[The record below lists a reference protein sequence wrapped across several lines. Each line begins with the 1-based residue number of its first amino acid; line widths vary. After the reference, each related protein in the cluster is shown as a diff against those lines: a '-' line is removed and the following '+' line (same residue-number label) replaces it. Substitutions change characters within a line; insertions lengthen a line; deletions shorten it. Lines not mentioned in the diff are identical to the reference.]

1 MEDFTPATQPSDALV
16 PPPKGPGTA
25 IATSTPEPPN
35 RHPRHPRSFRDP
47 NPVVRFIKRTLDAV
61 DEVADAVAGGL
72 GLRHP

>member
-1 MEDFTPATQPSDALV
+1 MEDYTPPTQPSDALV

-35 RHPRHPRSFRDP
+35 RGPSIVRTMRDP
-47 NPVVRFIKRTLDAV
+47 NPIRRFIRRTLDAV
-61 DEVADAVAGGL
+61 DEMADAVAGGL

>member
-1 MEDFTPATQPSDALV
+1 MEDFTPPTQPSDALV

-35 RHPRHPRSFRDP
+35 QPSRRERYLHDT
-47 NPVVRFIKRTLDAV
+47 NPIRRFVRRTFDVLD
-61 DEVADAVAGGL
+61 EMADAVAGGL